1 MATVS
6 LEAYAPGD
14 PEAGIASQRWS
25 INDVGD
31 LDDYPGQR
39 DDVRAAF
46 KHAFLSLIGDGERI
60 VVAFSDEF
68 E

>member
-1 MATVS
+1 MAAIS
-6 LEAYAPGD
+6 LEVYAPGD

-25 INDVGD
+25 VNDVGD
-31 LDDYPGQR
+31 LDAYEGQR

-46 KHAFLSLIGDGERI
+46 RQAFLSLIGDGERI